1 MDSIREFFKRI
12 KDRPSIY
19 LVMLALTF
27 VFSAAEAYNPVIR
40 KYGSFGYV
48 FEHNYMKTLSGW
60 TEKADA
66 FFAEGSGAY
75 FYIMIALLCVFVLSA
90 LVSVALSGYVN
101 VLMSAV
107 NGQKKKRG
115 GIPLRNKA
123 EPPENYG
130 LYFSCNHIY
139 RSVFLYADLFRYTR
153 GFHADDV
160 FRRKQRSDFYDA
172 SPLRS
177 DGGCDASGDCF
188 LRHVFFLYSSVDRR
202 P

>member
-40 KYGSFGYV
+40 RYGSFGYV

-66 FFAEGSGAY
+66 FFAAGSGAY

-115 GIPLRNKA
+115 
-123 EPPENYG
+123 E
-130 LYFSCNHIY
+130 
-139 RSVFLYADLFRYTR
+139 FRYGIKRNFLKITR
-153 GFHADDV
+153 CV
-160 FRRKQRSDFYDA
+160 
-172 SPLRS
+172 
-177 DGGCDASGDCF
+177 
-188 LRHVFFLYSSVDRR
+188 
-202 P
+202 